1 MPPSALHL
9 CARRYHLQGVSPKIW
24 MQQVISKADHFDL
37 VLLSLRQHQLL
48 GLLCVCDDALFVRL
62 ASSH

>member
-9 CARRYHLQGVSPKIW
+9 RALRYHLQGAGPKIW

-37 VLLSLRQHQLL
+37 VSTSSKTASTTWFALRM
-48 GLLCVCDDALFVRL
+48 
-62 ASSH
+62 